1 MPFKKRPSDPP
12 MPNDELPEMQAQQ
25 ETESIASDAELW
37 GRLFVTNLELEYA
50 NLAAELP
57 RDAMSSDFHRA
68 MILAIERVFHESGA
82 DRESIVRLWQENAR
96 RFMHVDEDTAWSGEK
111 NARRLNLI
119 DKRIQQ
125 TITEEESLELRWL
138 TEQMRACCDHEE
150 TVPLEGAR
158 ELHRR
163 LLDIDDV

>member
-1 MPFKKRPSDPP
+1 
-12 MPNDELPEMQAQQ
+12 MQAQQ

-57 RDAMSSDFHRA
+57 RDATSPGFQRA
-68 MILAIERVFHESGA
+68 MMLAIERVFDESGA
-82 DRESIVRLWQENAR
+82 DRESIVRLWQESAR
-96 RFMHVDEDTAWSGEK
+96 RLLRIDEDTEWSGEK
-111 NARRLNLI
+111 SARRLKLI

-125 TITEEESLELRWL
+125 TITEEEAIELRRL
-138 TEQMRACCDHEE
+138 TEQMRASCDHEG

-163 LLDIDDV
+163 LLDTDDV